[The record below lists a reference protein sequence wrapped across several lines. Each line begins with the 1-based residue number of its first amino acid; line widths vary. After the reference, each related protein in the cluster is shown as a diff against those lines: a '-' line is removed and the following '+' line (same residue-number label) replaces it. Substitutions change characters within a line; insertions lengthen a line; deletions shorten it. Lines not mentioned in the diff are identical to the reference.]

1 MKKTHKDDMENLPH
15 WLPEEVRNEEI
26 RRRSSNRDRFENGR
40 IFFRP
45 LFIDER
51 MKVVWEKLFKINSD
65 STVKLM
71 LSLEAMHILYKMDKE
86 EFLDLYKT
94 KQKKSAI
101 ETSLSACKQL
111 LSSTNSV
118 YKNYT
123 YDLQFEKNNDPIFGR
138 LMDDSEYDNFKNGV
152 KKYIKRLE
160 EILFYYEVF
169 EERLDEL
176 AYLQNPISNKKS
188 AKKSACTPEAILWA
202 KKLKVHFLE
211 SYKKPLHQ
219 EIGTIIS
226 ILFDDNPNWGVSN
239 HVAKITQDI
248 GTTFK
253 KLEDSL

>member
-1 MKKTHKDDMENLPH
+1 LYFATVSENLPH

-26 RRRSSNRDRFENGR
+26 RRRASNRDRFENGR

-51 MKVVWEKLFKINSD
+51 MKVVWKKIFKINSD

-71 LSLEAMHILYKMDKE
+71 LSLEKMHMLYKQDAE
-86 EFLDLYKT
+86 EFLDPYKA
-94 KQKKSAI
+94 KQKRLAI
-101 ETSLSACKQL
+101 EASLAACKQL
-111 LSSTNSV
+111 LSTTNSV
-118 YKNYT
+118 YKAYT
-123 YDLQFEKNNDPIFGR
+123 FDLPFEKNNNPIFDR
-138 LMDDSEYDNFKNGV
+138 IMYDSEYDNFKNGV

-176 AYLQNPISNKKS
+176 AYLQNPISRKKS
-188 AKKSACTPEAILWA
+188 VHNSEAILWA
-202 KKLKVHFLE
+202 KKLKAHFLE

-226 ILFDDNPNWGVSN
+226 ILFDDNPNWGDSN
-239 HVAKITQDI
+239 YVAKITQDV